1 MTSVE
6 RPRPG
11 ELVRRERAGIVAFLA
26 TRGARDV
33 RIFGSVARNEDD
45 EQSDIDLLVELEAER
60 STGGELLA
68 LLGLSEELST
78 LLGRRVDV
86 VTPRTLR
93 PEARETA
100 VAEAVPL

>member
-6 RPRPG
+6 RPRHG
-11 ELVRRERAGIVAFLA
+11 ELVRRERASIVAFLA

-33 RIFGSVARNEDD
+33 RIFGSVARDEDD
-45 EQSDIDLLVELEAER
+45 EQSDIDLLVEFEAER

-78 LLGRRVDV
+78 LLGGRVNV
-86 VTPRTLR
+86 VTSRTLR
-93 PEARETA
+93 PDVRERA
-100 VAEAVPL
+100 LAEAVPL